1 MAATRTMSLT
11 RPSDPD
17 VGSNPWQFS
26 VGLVMAAMGVMLLMV
41 LFIVSA
47 VVAGWVSDQDP
58 AKFGRIGAYQ
68 SWLLPVAM
76 AAVATVMVGIAI
88 ILWGIVR
95 RLWVRVEGLKESL
108 PSLIERGGA
117 TDVQPLRTNIGP
129 VTVTATGTGQSM
141 IHTIANWMW
150 VPMIMMGVMAIAT
163 SIGLGV
169 AQASVGSDLGE
180 EFTALRQA
188 NFETLKPLTGA
199 FVFLGI
205 ALLLSGISFLLAT
218 ILGAL
223 RWGGGEV
230 QESVGGQVKT
240 LKMPLSAMIFL
251 GLMMMG
257 LMAQFVAFGTLIYV
271 AAQVHDAWASATA
284 AGVPADIAAFDR
296 ANAYAVWV
304 NPLRLVSVGVLL
316 TGIVF
321 ALYTISNVLRFQFS
335 RIRELITGAEEGGA

>member
-1 MAATRTMSLT
+1 MAANATSLT
-11 RPSDPD
+11 T
-17 VGSNPWQFS
+17 
-26 VGLVMAAMGVMLLMV
+26 
-41 LFIVSA
+41 
-47 VVAGWVSDQDP
+47 
-58 AKFGRIGAYQ
+58 KFG
-68 SWLLPVAM
+68 P
-76 AAVATVMVGIAI
+76 ATVSSSGTSQALMH
-88 ILWGIVR
+88 
-95 RLWVRVEGLKESL
+95 
-108 PSLIERGGA
+108 
-117 TDVQPLRTNIGP
+117 
-129 VTVTATGTGQSM
+129 TV
-141 IHTIANWMW
+141 ANWMW

-163 SIGLGV
+163 AVGLGI

-180 EFTALRQA
+180 EFTALRQT

-230 QESVGGQVKT
+230 QESMGGQVKT
-240 LKMPLSAMIFL
+240 LKMPWSAMVFL

-257 LMAQFVAFGTLIYV
+257 LMAQFLAFGTLIYV
-271 AAQVHDAWASATA
+271 ATQVHDAWAGATA
-284 AGVPADIAAFDR
+284 AGVPADIAALDR
-296 ANAYAVWV
+296 ANAYAAWV

-321 ALYTISNVLRFQFS
+321 ALYTISNVLGFQFS